1 MNMIKAAAGLP
12 RRLRDIRNT
21 SLTTRTGMVVALV
34 GLSVWLLLDITYQR
48 SAQQELSARLHQQ
61 LHAAAVTERGR
72 IRKSLGSFLAT
83 AHYLASYQPLHKRLR
98 NWSRSRTARTVP
110 VVSQWKPDW
119 LPGIKSV
126 DERIGLDVATVL
138 GTGRETYAVY
148 ANGRRTVPETFLEPD
163 IALLQGAMNGLQ
175 VYVHDSVAYLLSAA
189 PVRGDDGRVLGS
201 VMIAARIDNEFLAG
215 IVESPAA
222 HTVSGL
228 LLGGRPL
235 PVALLG
241 LQPQAERSD
250 YRLGGPATASLL
262 ANELLVE
269 SDGRNTLRHAVWA
282 DSRQVEAL
290 GEPFLFSVRQQ
301 RTVTI
306 AVFALL
312 LVVVI
317 AGIARRIKKLHG
329 SVEHYSRRL
338 GVAVPRLNR
347 GDPITSLATRL
358 ERLSEEILAETY
370 MLEYQA
376 RHDSLTNLP
385 NRALLLDHLENE
397 LHNALETSEPLAL
410 FVMDLDRFKEVN
422 DTLGHHVGDR
432 LLQEV
437 SRRLVSVLRR
447 TDTVARLGGDEFAV
461 LLPGADDERSRS
473 VCKKILAALDR
484 PIKVE
489 NLQLRAG
496 ISIGVALCPEDGQD
510 ANLLMQRADVAMYEA
525 KRHQHGFAFYAAD
538 RDDNSISRLGLAAE
552 LREAIEHNELMLE
565 YQPMVD
571 IRTGRIFCAE
581 ALVRWSHPRYG
592 CVPPEEFICIAEQ
605 TGVIR
610 PLTLWVIDQAL
621 GQAAAWRRAG
631 IDLRVSVN
639 LSVRSLQ
646 DRKLPGQV
654 QKLVDKHFCDPD
666 TVILEITESAL
677 MSDPLT
683 ARRVMRRLSNMGF
696 QISIDDFGTGY
707 SSLAY
712 LKQLPVDEIKIDR
725 SFVTRMDRD
734 ENDAVIVRA
743 TIDLAH
749 NLGLKVVAEG
759 VESSDVWDL
768 LEMLGC
774 DTAQGYFIRKPLQP
788 GELASWI
795 ESKAWAGSRWDSPV
809 PVAG

>member
-1 MNMIKAAAGLP
+1 MNVIRIAAGLP

-21 SLTTRTGMVVALV
+21 SLTTRTGMVVALI
-34 GLSVWLLLDITYQR
+34 GLSVWLLLDVFYQR
-48 SAQQELSARLHQQ
+48 SAQQDLSAQLQPQ
-61 LHAAAVTERGR
+61 LHAAAVAERGR
-72 IRKSLGSFLAT
+72 IHKSLASFRAT
-83 AHYLASYQPLHKRLR
+83 AHYLANYQPLHRRLR
-98 NWSRSRTARTVP
+98 SGHGTGTDGLP
-110 VVSQWKPDW
+110 TTSQWQPDW

-126 DERIGLDVATVL
+126 DERISLDVAILV
-138 GTGRETYAVY
+138 GRRGETLAVY
-148 ANGRRTVPETFLEPD
+148 GNGRGTVPGIFLQPD
-163 IALLQGAMNGLQ
+163 IALLQAAMDDLEVQ
-175 VYVHDSVAYLLSAA
+175 VEDGVAYLLSAA
-189 PVRGDDGRVLGS
+189 PVRGDNDRVLGS
-201 VMIAARIDNEFLAG
+201 VLIAARIDSAFLAG
-215 IVESPAA
+215 IVDTPPAY
-222 HTVSGL
+222 TVSGL
-228 LLGGRPL
+228 VLGERALPL
-235 PVALLG
+235 ALLG
-241 LQPQAERSD
+241 LAADAERSD
-250 YRLGGPATASLL
+250 YRIGGAADASLL

-269 SDGRNTLRHAVWA
+269 SDDGNALRHAVWM
-282 DSRQVEAL
+282 DGRQVATL
-290 GEPFLFSVRQQ
+290 GNPFLLSMREQ
-301 RTVTI
+301 RTLAI

-312 LVVVI
+312 LVAMI
-317 AGIARRIKKLHG
+317 AGIARRIQALHG
-329 SVEHYSRRL
+329 TLERYSRRL
-338 GVAVPRLNR
+338 RVSVPRLR
-347 GDPITSLATRL
+347 TGDPIACLATRL
-358 ERLSEEILAETY
+358 ERLSEEIIAETY

-376 RHDSLTNLP
+376 RHDNLTNLP

-397 LHNALETSEPLAL
+397 LQNALEADEPLAL
-410 FVMDLDRFKEVN
+410 FIMDLDRFKEVN

-437 SRRLVSVLRR
+437 SRRLISVLRR

-461 LLPGADDERSRS
+461 LLPGADAERSRS
-473 VCKKILAALDR
+473 VCKKILATLDR

-510 ANLLMQRADVAMYEA
+510 SNLLLQRADVAMYEA
-525 KRHQHGFAFYAAD
+525 KRHQRGFAFYAAE
-538 RDDNSISRLGLAAE
+538 RDENSIGRLGLAAE
-552 LREAIEHNELMLE
+552 LREAIEHNQLMLE

-571 IRTGRIFCAE
+571 ISSGRIFCAE

-605 TGVIR
+605 SGVIR

-631 IDLRVSVN
+631 MDLRVSVN

-759 VESSDVWDL
+759 VESSDVLDL
-768 LEMLGC
+768 LEVLGC
-774 DTAQGYFIRKPLQP
+774 DTAQGYFIRRPLHP
-788 GELASWI
+788 SELASWI
-795 ESKAWAGSRWDSPV
+795 ESSAWPGSRWDSTV

>member
-1 MNMIKAAAGLP
+1 MNLIRIAAGLP
-12 RRLRDIRNT
+12 RRLRHIRHS
-21 SLTTRTGMVVALV
+21 SLTTRTAVVVALI
-34 GLSVWLLLDITYQR
+34 GLSVWLLLDLVYQH
-48 SAQQELSARLHQQ
+48 SAQRDLSARLQQQ

-72 IRKSLGSFLAT
+72 IHKSLESFRAT
-83 AHYLASYQPLHKRLR
+83 AHYLANYQPLHQRLR
-98 NWSRSRTARTVP
+98 GWNRTGTQALP
-110 VVSQWKPDW
+110 AISQWQPDW

-126 DERIGLDVATVL
+126 DERIDLDVAVVL
-138 GTGRETYAVY
+138 GRGRETHAVY
-148 ANGRRTVPETFLEPD
+148 GNGHRTVPEIFLQPD
-163 IALLQGAMNGLQ
+163 ITMLQGAMDDLR
-175 VYVHDSVAYLLSAA
+175 VHVEDGVAYLVSAA
-189 PVRGDDGRVLGS
+189 PVQAEDGRVVGS
-201 VMIAARIDNEFLAG
+201 VLIAARIDTEFLAG
-215 IVESPAA
+215 IVDTPAA

-228 LLGGRPL
+228 VLGNRALPL
-235 PVALLG
+235 AILG
-241 LQPQAERSD
+241 LAADAERSD
-250 YRLGGPATASLL
+250 YRIGGAADASLL

-269 SDGRNTLRHAVWA
+269 SHDGNTLRHAVWV
-282 DSRQVEAL
+282 DSRQVAAL
-290 GEPFLFSVRQQ
+290 GEPFLLRVREQ
-301 RTVTI
+301 RTLAI
-306 AVFALL
+306 AIFALL
-312 LVVVI
+312 LVAMI
-317 AGIARRIKKLHG
+317 AGIARRIHTLHAA
-329 SVEHYSRRL
+329 VERYSRRL
-338 GVAVPRLNR
+338 GVSVPRLTT
-347 GDPITSLATRL
+347 GDPIACLATRL
-358 ERLSEEILAETY
+358 ERLSEEIIAETY

-397 LHNALETSEPLAL
+397 LQNALEAAEPLAL

-437 SRRLVSVLRR
+437 SRRLISVLRR

-461 LLPGADDERSRS
+461 LLPGADAERSRS
-473 VCKKILAALDR
+473 VCKKILGALDR

-510 ANLLMQRADVAMYEA
+510 SNLLMQRADVAMYEA
-525 KRHQHGFAFYAAD
+525 KRHQRGFAFYAAE
-538 RDDNSISRLGLAAE
+538 RDENSIGRLGLAAE
-552 LREAIEHNELMLE
+552 LREAIEQGELMLE

-571 IRTGRIFCAE
+571 ISTGRIFCAE
-581 ALVRWSHPRYG
+581 ALVRWNHPRYG

-605 TGVIR
+605 SGVIR

-631 IDLRVSVN
+631 MDLRVSVN

-759 VESSDVWDL
+759 VESSDVLDL
-768 LEMLGC
+768 LEILGC
-774 DTAQGYFIRKPLQP
+774 DTAQGYFIRKPLHP
-788 GELASWI
+788 SELASWI
-795 ESKAWAGSRWDSPV
+795 ESSAWPQSRWDTTV